1 MTFGMS
7 MEAKDDKSLSS
18 VRAFRRWLRN
28 RYDLTEDD
36 SIVITKTTINVL
48 IVVCVGM

>member
-28 RYDLTEDD
+28 RYDLTEDEGMF
-36 SIVITKTTINVL
+36 SWMMNFL
-48 IVVCVGM
+48 LLVVTN